1 MRVEEIMTSPVSVV
15 RPDMP
20 VKDVAALLVRSG
32 FGAVPVADAD
42 EELVGI
48 ITEADLIAIETA
60 PDPRRHV
67 RRDLSDD
74 MPSVRTAAD
83 VMTSPVIVTRIGTD
97 IADVIR
103 IMLSEH
109 LTRMPVLDDDNRL
122 AGLVSRSDAVKPL
135 IRPDV
140 EIEADVRAVLSYWY
154 PPGRVGVWVVKGE
167 ATIATPPGLPRPL
180 VDHLVRAIPGVIT
193 VSRTSSIADTPP
205 SPPRRDQRSSADV
218 PDSAESG

>member
-15 RPDMP
+15 RPDIP
-20 VKDVAALLVRSG
+20 VKEVAALLVRGG
-32 FGAVPVADAD
+32 FGAVPVADAGG
-42 EELVGI
+42 ELVGI

-74 MPSVRTAAD
+74 APSPRTAAD
-83 VMTSPVIVTRIGTD
+83 VMSSPVIVTRVGTD

-109 LTRMPVLDDDNRL
+109 LTRMPVLDEDNRL
-122 AGLVSRSDAVKPL
+122 AGLVSRSDAVRPL

-140 EIEADVRAVLSYWY
+140 EIEADIRAVLSYWY
-154 PPGRVGVWVVKGE
+154 PPERIEVRVVNGE
-167 ATIATPPGLPRPL
+167 ASIVTPPGLTRPL
-180 VDHLVRAIPGVIT
+180 VDHLIRAIPGVIT
-193 VSRTSSIADTPP
+193 VSRTPSVADTPP
-205 SPPRRDQRSSADV
+205 SPPRGDQRPSTDV
-218 PDSAESG
+218 QDPAV